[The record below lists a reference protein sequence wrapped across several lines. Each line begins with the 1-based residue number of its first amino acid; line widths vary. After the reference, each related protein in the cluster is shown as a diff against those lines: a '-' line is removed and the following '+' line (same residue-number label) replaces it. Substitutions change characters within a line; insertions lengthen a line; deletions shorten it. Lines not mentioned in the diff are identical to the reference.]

1 MENKELKFKTNLNC
15 GGCVS
20 KVQSDLDNAAGVCH
34 WDVDTDNSDKILTVS
49 SKGISEDEVIKITRE
64 QNETL
69 RVLEEKESLNYDI
82 NEQIL
87 KLVRQI
93 GHWLLR

>member
-20 KVQSDLDNAAGVCH
+20 KVQSDFDNAAGVCH

-49 SKGISEDEVIKITRE
+49 SQGISEDEVIKIVQSKGFKAE
-64 QNETL
+64 
-69 RVLEEKESLNYDI
+69 VIS
-82 NEQIL
+82 
-87 KLVRQI
+87 
-93 GHWLLR
+93 